1 MGRRRVLVSVYGS
14 GGDLFPL
21 VPLVLG
27 LREAGHDVRCAVPR
41 TLGLY
46 LRPQG
51 LHVYPL
57 GRGAE
62 VRVLDDQ
69 GLVSTRF
76 DGWYSVRRLA
86 QGYVGETVVADV
98 AAVEEAMA
106 AWRPDLV
113 VTATSAAAARI
124 AAFRRGIPRLDVSIY
139 PSVLAKVPGATR
151 FAARYRRRCA
161 ELAGLTDDATDAALV
176 TELAWGVGPNTVLLH
191 DPGLL
196 GRSELA
202 GAPLPW
208 GGDLTGATGFPQW
221 DDAQHQRQDV
231 TALDEWLGRSDAPS
245 VIVTMGSYLGARR
258 REAWTEVA
266 SAIGALG
273 VRAAFLGPRRELTE
287 ALSGADGDCLVAGYV
302 PLSRIA
308 GQVSAIV
315 HHGGLGTMFA
325 ALRAGTPAVVVPRAF
340 DQPFN
345 ARLVEAVGAGL
356 ASRPGELQ
364 PALASLLARYGD
376 LKRGAEA
383 VGQALVPGAEATARA
398 VARVGQRLEA
408 GTWA

>member
-1 MGRRRVLVSVYGS
+1 MYGS

-21 VPLVLG
+21 VPVVLG
-27 LREAGHDVRCAVPR
+27 LREGGHEVRCAVPR

-46 LRPQG
+46 LRPHG
-51 LHVYPL
+51 LQVYPL

-86 QGYVGETVVADV
+86 ESYVGETVVADV

-124 AAFRRGIPRLDVSIY
+124 AAHRQGIPRLDVSIY
-139 PSVLAKVPGATR
+139 PSVQAKVPGAAR

-161 ELAGLTDDATDAALV
+161 ELAGLTDDGPYAALV

-191 DPGLL
+191 DPALL
-196 GRSELA
+196 GRSGL
-202 GAPLPW
+202 
-208 GGDLTGATGFPQW
+208 DLTSHATGFPQW
-221 DDAQHQRQDV
+221 DDAQHQREDV
-231 TALDEWLGRSDAPS
+231 SALDEWLRRSDAPS
-245 VIVTMGSYLGARR
+245 VLVTMGSYLGARR

-266 SAIGALG
+266 DAVGALG

-287 ALSGADGDCLVAGYV
+287 ALAGAGGDCLVAGYV
-302 PLSRIA
+302 PLSRVA
-308 GQVSAIV
+308 GQVDAIV

-325 ALRAGTPAVVVPRAF
+325 ALRAGTPAVVVPKAF

-364 PALASLLARYGD
+364 SALATLLDRYGD

-383 VGQALVPGAEATARA
+383 VAQALVPGEEATARA
-398 VARVGQRLEA
+398 VAQVDQRLEA
-408 GTWA
+408 GARV